1 MWKKAT
7 TGAVLAAA
15 LLGTAGVAMA
25 SADGTT
31 PAPGSTTAAT
41 KTPTGVAAPATDGTK
56 HRGPERAGM
65 GGFGKGVQHAQWVA
79 KDKAGAFVTHDA
91 ISGDVTA
98 ASATS
103 VTVKAED
110 GVSLTFAV
118 TADTKIRLRPAATQP
133 ADKAADKPGDK
144 PGDKAA
150 DKPGEGKAA
159 GKGTAGTSADLKVGQ
174 HATVTGTG
182 TDALTAA
189 HVVVRT
195 G

>member
-7 TGAVLAAA
+7 AGAVLATV
-15 LLGTAGVAMA
+15 LLGTAGAAMA

-31 PAPGSTTAAT
+31 PSAGSSA
-41 KTPTGVAAPATDGTK
+41 AAPATPSGGTAPAK
-56 HRGPERAGM
+56 DVTKQRGPERGER
-65 GGFGKGVQHAQWVA
+65 GGFGRGVQHAQWVA

-91 ISGDVTA
+91 ITGTVTA

-110 GVSLTFAV
+110 GISLTFAV
-118 TADTKIRLRPAATQP
+118 TADTKIRLRPAATKPATKP
-133 ADKAADKPGDK
+133 ADKAADKAGDK
-144 PGDKAA
+144 AGDKAA
-150 DKPGEGKAA
+150 DGKAA
-159 GKGTAGTSADLKVGQ
+159 VKGTAGTSADLKVGQ
-174 HATVTGTG
+174 HATVAGTG

-189 HVVVRT
+189 HVAVRT

>member
-31 PAPGSTTAAT
+31 PTPGSTIAAVG
-41 KTPTGVAAPATDGTK
+41 TPTGGTASPKDGAK
-56 HRGPERAGM
+56 HRGAGRGER

-79 KDKAGAFVTHDA
+79 KDKTGAFVTHDA
-91 ISGDVTA
+91 ITGEVTA

-118 TADTKIRLRPAATQP
+118 TADTTIRLRPAVTKP
-133 ADKAADKPGDK
+133 ADKPADKPAETK
-144 PGDKAA
+144 PGDPPAA
-150 DKPGEGKAA
+150 
-159 GKGTAGTSADLKVGQ
+159 KGTAGTSADLKVGQ

-189 HVVVRT
+189 HVGIRT

>member
-41 KTPTGVAAPATDGTK
+41 KTPTGVAAPARDGTK

-79 KDKAGAFVTHDA
+79 KDKTGAFVTHDA
-91 ISGDVTA
+91 ITGDVTA

-118 TADTKIRLRPAATQP
+118 TADTKIRLRPAITMP
-133 ADKAADKPGDK
+133 ADKAADK

-189 HVVVRT
+189 HVGIRT

>member
-7 TGAVLAAA
+7 AGAVLATV
-15 LLGTAGVAMA
+15 LLGTAGAAMA

-31 PAPGSTTAAT
+31 PSAGSSA
-41 KTPTGVAAPATDGTK
+41 AAPATPSGGTAPAKDVTK
-56 HRGPERAGM
+56 HRGPERGER
-65 GGFGKGVQHAQWVA
+65 GGFGRGVQHAQWVA

-91 ISGDVTA
+91 ITGTVTA

-110 GVSLTFAV
+110 GISLTFAV
-118 TADTKIRLRPAATQP
+118 TADTKIRLRPAATKP
-133 ADKAADKPGDK
+133 ADKA
-144 PGDKAA
+144 GDKAA
-150 DKPGEGKAA
+150 DKAGDGKAA
-159 GKGTAGTSADLKVGQ
+159 VKGTAGTSADLKVGQ
-174 HATVTGTG
+174 HATVAGTG

-189 HVVVRT
+189 HVAVRT